1 MMSVLALQP
10 EPRRRC
16 CRVKK
21 RANRNLKIAGFI
33 PTMYAK
39 ANSQDTRAL
48 TAMREQLQEFAP
60 VFTPI
65 PRSTAFADAV
75 EKHLPLI
82 KYNTRHPA
90 VKQLTELA
98 TVISKLN

>member
-1 MMSVLALQP
+1 
-10 EPRRRC
+10 
-16 CRVKK
+16 
-21 RANRNLKIAGFI
+21 
-33 PTMYAK
+33 MYAK

-60 VFTPI
+60 VSTPI
-65 PRSTAFADAV
+65 PRSTAFADAA

-82 KYNTRHPA
+82 KYNSRHPA

-98 TVISKLN
+98 TFISKLN